1 LFCSALPLFEI
12 VHLLVRF
19 DQIARFIVNANHAE
33 EKSVSQADSL
43 LKTKR
48 RDMRTACLGVVC
60 RCVSIGDSARRSVCF
75 AV

>member
-1 LFCSALPLFEI
+1 LIALPLLEFAL
-12 VHLLVRF
+12 VLVRF
-19 DQIARFIVNANHAE
+19 DHVASFVVNTNRAE
-33 EKSVSQADSL
+33 EQSVSQADSL

-48 RDMRTACLGVVC
+48 REMRSACLGVVC